1 MSENQ
6 MQSTPTV
13 PKTERWVMIMAWSF
27 APAVAALFVPQSLRL
42 PLFAVSGAVFL
53 ASFVLMIRQA
63 KRERDER
70 R

>member
-6 MQSTPTV
+6 MQSMPTV
-13 PKTERWVMIMAWSF
+13 PKTERWVIMMAW
-27 APAVAALFVPQSLRL
+27 ALPPAVAALFVPQSLRV
-42 PLFAVSGAVFL
+42 PLFAISGVIFL

-63 KRERDER
+63 RREPDER